1 MNLVRFVYVS
11 KATSKYDEQLDLGRI
26 LQASRRN
33 NPREEIG
40 GVLYSGN
47 GYFFQVLEGD
57 RHKVNALYR
66 RLLGDPRHADVDVIS
81 VKPLAYRIFSDWSMK
96 YVPAETDVE
105 RLLKRFGYKQFMPYD
120 FDEEMVDALVNLF
133 AGADDPTG
141 GPDLAEGVSAAS
153 RLSALSSLVDFF
165 RGRR

>member
-11 KATSKYDEQLDLGRI
+11 TATSSYNEQLDLGRI

-66 RLLGDPRHADVDVIS
+66 RLLGDSRHTDVDVIS
-81 VKPLAYRIFSDWSMK
+81 VKPLDFRIFSDWSMK
-96 YVPAETDVE
+96 YVPAEEDVE
-105 RLLKRFGYKQFMPYD
+105 RVLKQCGHKRFTPYE
-120 FDEEMVDALVNLF
+120 FDEETVDALVSLF

-141 GPDLAEGVSAAS
+141 GPDLLEGSNRAG
-153 RLSALSSLVDFF
+153 RLGSLVDFF
-165 RGRR
+165 RNRR

>member
-11 KATSKYDEQLDLGRI
+11 TATSSYNEQLDLGRI

-66 RLLGDPRHADVDVIS
+66 RLLGDSRHTDVDVIS
-81 VKPLAYRIFSDWSMK
+81 VKPLDFRIFSDWSMK
-96 YVPAETDVE
+96 YVPAEEDVE
-105 RLLKRFGYKQFMPYD
+105 RVLKQCGHKRFEPYE
-120 FDEEMVDALVNLF
+120 FDEQTVDALVGLF
-133 AGADDPTG
+133 AGAEDPTG
-141 GPDLAEGVSAAS
+141 GADLLEGANSAS
-153 RLSALSSLVDFF
+153 RLSALGSLVDFF
-165 RGRR
+165 RNRR